1 MHAWGTST
9 RKRLITLVEIETS
22 DETAVVAVPV
32 TTEIRG
38 RRRRDSAEWAKEV
51 FIQSRQN
58 TKIIR
63 TELKVSN
70 VPIIL

>member
-1 MHAWGTST
+1 MPRALPQESG
-9 RKRLITLVEIETS
+9 LFTLVEIETS

-38 RRRRDSAEWAKEV
+38 RSRRDSAEWAKEV
-51 FIQSRQN
+51 FIQNKKN

-63 TELKVSN
+63 TELKLSN

>member
-1 MHAWGTST
+1 MPGALPQESG
-9 RKRLITLVEIETS
+9 LFTLVEIETS

-38 RRRRDSAEWAKEV
+38 RSRRDSAEWAKEV
-51 FIQSRQN
+51 FIQNKKN

-63 TELKVSN
+63 TELKLSN